1 MNNNLSENLRKIRKE
16 NNLSQE
22 QLAEELG
29 VSRQAI
35 SKWESATAYPEMD
48 KIIQLCNKFNV
59 SIDDLLNKDI
69 KEVKSEEVAKNNLN
83 KYIDDFLGFITKT
96 INMFSSMTFKS
107 KMKCL
112 FEQVVIGTVL
122 LVISL
127 VLHAIFE
134 NAISGL
140 FWSILPIKVYSIISS
155 ILNSLFLLFLSIAS
169 IIIIIHIF
177 KTRYLDY
184 YEEIEIR
191 KEKNIEKEKVEDK
204 KIEDKKEDKIIIRD
218 PKHSEYKFM
227 NGLFKAIVF
236 MIKFFA
242 LCFALFICFLLVMLF
257 IGLVLSFLISKTGL
271 LFMGVIIAIISASIV
286 TVIIILLLFNFIFNR
301 KNDKKKM
308 IWSFMI
314 SVIAMGIGC
323 GLIFTGILDF
333 KVSKELNPKYIK
345 TDSVEVEMQDDLYL
359 EIANMYDINGIEYIE
374 SDINNIKIEFKTNSI
389 CNPEYHIIEDGG
401 LIVSSYY
408 ENEMEFIKQFVED
421 FNNKI
426 IRINE
431 YSMYEVKIYASKENI
446 EKLKQNYERQIN
458 DDLYYQQMIKDYE
471 NRINELEEEL
481 QIYKNN

>member
-83 KYIDDFLGFITKT
+83 KYIEDFLGFITKT
-96 INMFSSMTFKS
+96 INMFSDMTFKS

-127 VLHAIFE
+127 ILHSIFE

-140 FWSILPIKVYSIISS
+140 FWGILPIKVYSIVSS
-155 ILNSLFLLFLSIAS
+155 ILNSLFLLFLSIAA
-169 IIIIIHIF
+169 IVIIIHIF

-184 YEEIEIR
+184 YEVIENK
-191 KEKNIEKEKVEDK
+191 KEKNIEKEKVESK
-204 KIEDKKEDKIIIRD
+204 KIEDKIIIRD

-236 MIKFFA
+236 MIKFFV
-242 LCFALFICFLLVMLF
+242 LCFALFICFLLIMLF

-271 LFMGVIIAIISASIV
+271 LFIGVIISIISASIIGI
-286 TVIIILLLFNFIFNR
+286 IIILLLFNFVFNR

-308 IWSFMI
+308 IWIFI
-314 SVIAMGIGC
+314 LSVITIGIGC

-333 KVSKELNPKYIK
+333 KVSKELNSKYIK
-345 TDSVEVEMQDDLYL
+345 IDSVEVEMKDNLYL
-359 EIANMYDINGIEYIE
+359 EIANMYDINDVEYIE

-389 CNPEYHIIEDGG
+389 CDPEYHIIEDGG

-408 ENEMEFIKQFVED
+408 ENEIEFIKQFVED

-431 YSMYEVKIYASKENI
+431 YSLYDVKIYASKENL
-446 EKLKQNYERQIN
+446 EKLKQNYEKQVN
-458 DDLYYQQMIKDYE
+458 ENLYYEEIINNYE
-471 NRINELEEEL
+471 NRINELENYINE
-481 QIYKNN
+481 